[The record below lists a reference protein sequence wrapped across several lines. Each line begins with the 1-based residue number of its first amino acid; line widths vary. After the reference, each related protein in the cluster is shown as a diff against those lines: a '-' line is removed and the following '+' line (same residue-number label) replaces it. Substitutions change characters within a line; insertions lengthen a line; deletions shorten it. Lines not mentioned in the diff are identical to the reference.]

1 MKCRLP
7 AAIKTEEEHQL
18 RLLYT
23 RELQWRFV
31 NAQAGAAFSLQTM
44 GAEVSDRVI
53 RSSLFVY

>member
-23 RELQWRFV
+23 RELQWRLV
-31 NAQAGAAFSLQTM
+31 NAQARAALSSQTM
-44 GAEVSDRVI
+44 DAEVSD
-53 RSSLFVY
+53 

>member
-7 AAIKTEEEHQL
+7 AAIKTEKEHQL

-31 NAQAGAAFSLQTM
+31 NAQAGAATSSQTM
-44 GAEVSDRVI
+44 GAEVSD
-53 RSSLFVY
+53 